1 MYEIDRSMDG
11 MRKILINFYENSPI
25 LQIYRKLSQI
35 YDPSRWSPRY
45 HIEVHMNVVDWLY
58 YSVIVQLALNK
69 ELPLHVRYMTK
80 SEFRRQIQKWLKIA
94 NEHKERRPLGK
105 MYPFFLL

>member
-1 MYEIDRSMDG
+1 MDG
-11 MRKILINFYENSPI
+11 MRKILVNFYENSPI

-35 YDPSRWSPRY
+35 YDPSRWSLTY
-45 HIEVHMNVVDWLY
+45 HYQVHMDVVDWLY

-80 SEFRRQIQKWLKIA
+80 REFISA
-94 NEHKERRPLGK
+94 RRPRRSISFANTIE
-105 MYPFFLL
+105 PFWSNRLPAGV

>member
-11 MRKILINFYENSPI
+11 MRRILVNFYENSPI

-35 YDPSRWSPRY
+35 YDPCRWSLTY
-45 HIEVHMNVVDWLY
+45 HFEVHMNVVDWLY

-69 ELPLHVRYMTK
+69 ELPLHVRYMRK
-80 SEFRRQIQKWLKIA
+80 EEFRRQIKKWLKIA
-94 NEHKERRPLGK
+94 YEHKQRRELGK
-105 MYPFFLL
+105 MYPFFL